1 MDIKKLLI
9 ADIHL
14 HLDGSLSSH
23 AVIKIAKKENIV
35 LPTYVETEL
44 DKYLMVD
51 ENCAS
56 LNEYLTKFDVPNLVL
71 QTKYGLKTAYLDLL
85 KRESEAGL
93 KYVEIRMAPQLST
106 QKGLSQEEVVKTL
119 IGAKIEGEKLYKIKS
134 NLILCLMRGANESVN
149 LETINAA
156 RKYLGKGVVALD
168 LAGAEALFP
177 NELYFSLF
185 KLAKEHNIP
194 FVIHAGE
201 ASGANSVKTAL
212 EMGASRIGHGIHS
225 IDDEKVIQMLVEKQI
240 PLEICPK
247 SNLDTKTISSFEQL
261 PIKKFMEK
269 GIKVTLNTDD
279 MAVSNTTLENE
290 YNILSN
296 IGFSYEQLKQISLN
310 TIDAAF
316 LSEKEKAELKSY
328 LK

>member
-1 MDIKKLLI
+1 MKYNVEYRICT
-9 ADIHL
+9 
-14 HLDGSLSSH
+14 
-23 AVIKIAKKENIV
+23 
-35 LPTYVETEL
+35 TYR
-44 DKYLMVD
+44 
-51 ENCAS
+51 
-56 LNEYLTKFDVPNLVL
+56 FPI
-71 QTKYGLKTAYLDLL
+71 Q
-85 KRESEAGL
+85 
-93 KYVEIRMAPQLST
+93 
-106 QKGLSQEEVVKTL
+106 
-119 IGAKIEGEKLYKIKS
+119 
-134 NLILCLMRGANESVN
+134 ANE
-149 LETINAA
+149 
-156 RKYLGKGVVALD
+156 RKQQMF
-168 LAGAEALFP
+168 E
-177 NELYFSLF
+177 
-185 KLAKEHNIP
+185 LAKEYNIP

-316 LSEKEKAELKSY
+316 LSEKEKEELKSY

>member
-1 MDIKKLLI
+1 MAEYNSNSGFFNSFGYSGYNNPNEPSFVFYNILNDNTEMHKALYRK
-9 ADIHL
+9 AT
-14 HLDGSLSSH
+14 
-23 AVIKIAKKENIV
+23 ENIQS
-35 LPTYVETEL
+35 YVSEGNFKSRRKESA
-44 DKYLMVD
+44 DKLF
-51 ENCAS
+51 A
-56 LNEYLTKFDVPNLVL
+56 
-71 QTKYGLKTAYLDLL
+71 
-85 KRESEAGL
+85 
-93 KYVEIRMAPQLST
+93 MA
-106 QKGLSQEEVVKTL
+106 K
-119 IGAKIEGEKLYKIKS
+119 
-134 NLILCLMRGANESVN
+134 
-149 LETINAA
+149 
-156 RKYLGKGVVALD
+156 
-168 LAGAEALFP
+168 AE
-177 NELYFSLF
+177 
-185 KLAKEHNIP
+185 LAKEQNIP

-316 LSEKEKAELKSY
+316 LSEKEKEELKSY